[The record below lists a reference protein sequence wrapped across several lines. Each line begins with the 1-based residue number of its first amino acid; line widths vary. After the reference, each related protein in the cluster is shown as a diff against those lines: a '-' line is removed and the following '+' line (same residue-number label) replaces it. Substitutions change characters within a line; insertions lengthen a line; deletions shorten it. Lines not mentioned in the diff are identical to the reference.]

1 MRGRSEAGNGT
12 ALLSLGDLRS
22 HMPTTS
28 DEEIRELLDL
38 DTVAVVGCSTTE
50 GKAAH
55 DIPAYLQSR
64 GYRVVPV
71 NPFADEVLGERA
83 YDSLDEVEEEIDVVD
98 VFRPSEEVPEIVDA
112 VIDRREERGDV
123 EAIWLQLDITHDEAA
138 ERAEAEGLRVV
149 QDRCMK
155 VEHQRLAE

>member
-1 MRGRSEAGNGT
+1 MF
-12 ALLSLGDLRS
+12 LGDLRS
-22 HMPTTS
+22 RMPITT
-28 DEEIRELLDL
+28 DEEIRELFDL

-64 GYRVVPV
+64 GYRIVPV
-71 NPFADEVLGERA
+71 NPFADEILGERA
-83 YDSLDEVEEEIDVVD
+83 YDSLADVDEEIDLVD

-112 VIDRREERGDV
+112 VLGRHEERSDV

-155 VEHQRLAE
+155 VEHQRLVD